1 MNNGKRANQSDIR
14 GVLAHLGQTRQ
25 TAKRK
30 ISPVGGHFWR
40 QWGRVERWN
49 FFSFLVANFV
59 TPQQLRCIVIRS
71 LRYTQSSMQFL
82 LLHCNDRC
90 AEAMRI

>member
-49 FFSFLVANFV
+49 FFKHA
-59 TPQQLRCIVIRS
+59 
-71 LRYTQSSMQFL
+71 
-82 LLHCNDRC
+82 
-90 AEAMRI
+90 RIGLPSIGVMGVGSPFIIETNGTLFAQDF

>member
-49 FFSFLVANFV
+49 FFNTRSHRIFPFLVAN
-59 TPQQLRCIVIRS
+59 
-71 LRYTQSSMQFL
+71 
-82 LLHCNDRC
+82 
-90 AEAMRI
+90 